1 MYCSIVSSL
10 TGVSGAGLTAS
21 PVIEDKVLLW
31 LSYIMGEWSDMLSLA
46 RLTCRLGAD
55 KGEVRETSGTEGTE
69 LREDVMREVM
79 SMVDLVDRPAR
90 RTDWR
95 LGTDGA
101 VTFSV
106 FLAASAALATLLG
119 ANFVTLMLVGMTIFF
134 FFAMLS
140 WAGILRFLEDGVGL
154 VVLSGTRIFW
164 PSLLHVTRGAFEFAI
179 HSGHHLLGACGDDPL
194 LLSHVAGSR

>member
-1 MYCSIVSSL
+1 
-10 TGVSGAGLTAS
+10 
-21 PVIEDKVLLW
+21 
-31 LSYIMGEWSDMLSLA
+31 MGEWSDMLSLA

-101 VTFSV
+101 VTFSERLPLFLTLAEWRQEV